1 MCSHAG
7 MEYVK
12 VVLQNG
18 LMVGAVLIGDTD
30 LEVPEHT
37 YIHAYTYRHVNGLYH
52 FSSNCCLC
60 VCTLHAYLPTF
71 VAGDV

>member
-1 MCSHAG
+1 

-30 LEVPEHT
+30 LEVLKHT
-37 YIHAYTYRHVNGLYH
+37 YIHTYTYHTCKRIL
-52 FSSNCCLC
+52 SL
-60 VCTLHAYLPTF
+60 
-71 VAGDV
+71 